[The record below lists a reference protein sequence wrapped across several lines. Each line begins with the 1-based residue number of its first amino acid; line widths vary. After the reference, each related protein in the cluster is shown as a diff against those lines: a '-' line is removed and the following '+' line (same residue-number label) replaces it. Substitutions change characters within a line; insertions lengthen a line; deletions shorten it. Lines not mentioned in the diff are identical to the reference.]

1 MRAGVCLHAPRRRS
15 VDEFTKKRK
24 REKALCGAVPF
35 AVIPS
40 RAGSQGIE
48 LDTQAPVDDR
58 LTAAARTA
66 GQCCKSLMVLIAYRS
81 LRRTVYR
88 TLRT

>member
-1 MRAGVCLHAPRRRS
+1 MHLVADQLMSSRKS
-15 VDEFTKKRK
+15 EKEKR
-24 REKALCGAVPF
+24 LCAVPF

-58 LTAAARTA
+58 LTAAARPA
-66 GQCCKSLMVLIAYRS
+66 GQCCKSLMVLIAYGS

>member
-1 MRAGVCLHAPRRRS
+1 VRAGVCLHAPRRRS

-24 REKALCGAVPF
+24 REKALCGPF

-58 LTAAARTA
+58 LTAAARPA
-66 GQCCKSLMVLIAYRS
+66 GQCCKSLMVLIAYGS

>member
-1 MRAGVCLHAPRRRS
+1 MHLVADQLMSSRKS
-15 VDEFTKKRK
+15 EKEKR
-24 REKALCGAVPF
+24 LCAVPF

-58 LTAAARTA
+58 LPLLHALLANVARA
-66 GQCCKSLMVLIAYRS
+66 
-81 LRRTVYR
+81 
-88 TLRT
+88 